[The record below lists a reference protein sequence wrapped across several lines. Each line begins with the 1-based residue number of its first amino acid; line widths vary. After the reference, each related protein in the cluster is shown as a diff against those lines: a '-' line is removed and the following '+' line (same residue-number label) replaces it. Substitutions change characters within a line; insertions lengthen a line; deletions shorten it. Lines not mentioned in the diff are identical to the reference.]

1 MVLVTT
7 IESPPPARATVAE
20 DVPALS
26 EAVPVGRNGVMEP
39 MAMCFSVSGGQPM
52 CSTITARL
60 NAALVAVG
68 TVVGLVVVSDGAQ
81 KPPIQY
87 QD

>member
-1 MVLVTT
+1 LY
-7 IESPPPARATVAE
+7 
-20 DVPALS
+20 
-26 EAVPVGRNGVMEP
+26 
-39 MAMCFSVSGGQPM
+39 
-52 CSTITARL
+52 
-60 NAALVAVG
+60 AALVAVG

>member
-1 MVLVTT
+1 M
-7 IESPPPARATVAE
+7 
-20 DVPALS
+20 PALS
-26 EAVPVGRNGVMEP
+26 ETVPVGRNGVMDP
-39 MAMCFSVSGGQPM
+39 MAMCYSWRRDQPM

-87 QD
+87 QDWAIIC